1 MGATIAEKILARAA
15 ARDRVTPGEYIWA
28 TPDLTVAHDR
38 DYPRYRQRMK
48 AVGLHKIAAAA
59 KLVVSIDHRP
69 YSNDAREIETR
80 AWTRND
86 IKEQGVG
93 TFFDLGRNGISH
105 NITVD
110 HGMVRPGMLVI
121 TADTRSPALGCVG
134 ALGIA
139 NGSGFIVTLYT
150 GKTWLQVP
158 HTIKVT
164 VSGQARPGVLSRD
177 ISTHIIG
184 TIGGSKADYR
194 VLEFSGTAMEA
205 MSVEE
210 RHTLC
215 NAMVDIGVKGAIV
228 VPDKVTAE
236 YCRRFPYATPD
247 TFVTSD
253 TDAHFESELHF
264 DIGTL
269 EPQISCPPEP
279 ENVAPVSKVAGQ
291 KIDQAFV
298 GSCMGGKIDDL
309 RAAAA
314 VLRGHKVAQGVRL
327 IVIPATY
334 VAYQQALEEGLM
346 QVFAA
351 AGAQVAIGT
360 CGPCCGLISPLGDGE
375 TCIST
380 STRNDPGRMGS
391 PNSTIYLAS
400 AATVAAS
407 AVTGTISD
415 PREFLK

>member
-236 YCRRFPYATPD
+236 YCRRFPYPRR
-247 TFVTSD
+247 
-253 TDAHFESELHF
+253 
-264 DIGTL
+264 TL
-269 EPQISCPPEP
+269 S
-279 ENVAPVSKVAGQ
+279 S
-291 KIDQAFV
+291 
-298 GSCMGGKIDDL
+298 
-309 RAAAA
+309 
-314 VLRGHKVAQGVRL
+314 
-327 IVIPATY
+327 PATR
-334 VAYQQALEEGLM
+334 M
-346 QVFAA
+346 R
-351 AGAQVAIGT
+351 
-360 CGPCCGLISPLGDGE
+360 ISSPSF
-375 TCIST
+375 IST
-380 STRNDPGRMGS
+380 SARWSHKFHVRPNPKTSHRYPKSPVRKSTRLS
-391 PNSTIYLAS
+391 
-400 AATVAAS
+400 S
-407 AVTGTISD
+407 AVAWAEKSTTCGRQPRYCAGTRLHRACASSSSPQPTSPIS
-415 PREFLK
+415 RRSKKA